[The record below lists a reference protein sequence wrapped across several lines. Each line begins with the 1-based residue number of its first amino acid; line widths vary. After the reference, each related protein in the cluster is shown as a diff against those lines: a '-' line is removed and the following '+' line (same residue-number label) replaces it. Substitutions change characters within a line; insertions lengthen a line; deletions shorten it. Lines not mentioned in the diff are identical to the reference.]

1 MKVYLDVMK
10 FIIKEDGVLD
20 KEIGKMI
27 KSKSVSGLNL
37 IILFNIKVFYDF
49 LEILIEKKF
58 ILLKLE
64 KMIFEELKKD
74 EK

>member
-20 KEIGKMI
+20 KEISKMI

-64 KMIFEELKKD
+64 KIIFEELKKD

>member
-1 MKVYLDVMK
+1 MK

-20 KEIGKMI
+20 EEIGKVI
-27 KSKSVSGLNL
+27 KSKCVSGLNL

-64 KMIFEELKKD
+64 KIIFEELKKD

>member
-1 MKVYLDVMK
+1 MK

-20 KEIGKMI
+20 KEIGKVI

-74 EK
+74 KK

>member
-1 MKVYLDVMK
+1 MK

-20 KEIGKMI
+20 KEIGKVI
-27 KSKSVSGLNL
+27 KSKNVSGLNL

-64 KMIFEELKKD
+64 KMIFEELIKDKK
-74 EK
+74 

>member
-20 KEIGKMI
+20 KEIGKVI

-58 ILLKLE
+58 ILLNLE

>member
-20 KEIGKMI
+20 KEIGKVI

-74 EK
+74 KK

>member
-20 KEIGKMI
+20 KEIGKVI

>member
-20 KEIGKMI
+20 KEISKMI

-49 LEILIEKKF
+49 LEILIEKKV

>member
-20 KEIGKMI
+20 EEIGKVI
-27 KSKSVSGLNL
+27 ESKCVSGLNL

-64 KMIFEELKKD
+64 KIIFEELKKD

>member
-20 KEIGKMI
+20 KEIGKVI

-74 EK
+74 RK

>member
-20 KEIGKMI
+20 KEIGKVI

-49 LEILIEKKF
+49 LEILIEKKV

>member
-20 KEIGKMI
+20 KEISKMI

>member
-1 MKVYLDVMK
+1 MK

-20 KEIGKMI
+20 KEIGKVI

>member
-20 KEIGKMI
+20 KEIGKVI

-64 KMIFEELKKD
+64 KIIFEELKKD

>member
-1 MKVYLDVMK
+1 MK

-74 EK
+74 KK

>member
-20 KEIGKMI
+20 KEIGKVI

-64 KMIFEELKKD
+64 KIMFEELKKD

>member
-20 KEIGKMI
+20 EEIGKVI
-27 KSKSVSGLNL
+27 ESKSVSGLNL

-74 EK
+74 KK

>member
-1 MKVYLDVMK
+1 MK

-20 KEIGKMI
+20 KEIGKVI

-64 KMIFEELKKD
+64 KIIFEELKKD